1 SAAAEWT
8 PRAYTGAN
16 TLELRT
22 IAPGEAAHWFSVW
35 VVVIDDQVYVR
46 LGPRAAGRI
55 EKNVAAPYVGVR
67 ILGQQ
72 FERVR
77 AEPAP
82 EHAAGA
88 VEASALAAGRAQL
101 QEAAAVV
108 EHVDRIA
115 REVPALHQRGARA
128 PRDQRPRRLA
138 HLPNGRDR
146 APGQDLCLAQV
157 RRDERREGQEPLA
170 ERGDP
175 RGLEQRVA
183 AGRHHHRV
191 DDQVRHRP
199 RAETVNDGVDH
210 RSAVEHAGLRRA

>member
-1 SAAAEWT
+1 MSLRGSSAVLALALLAASSAAAEWT

-46 LGPRAAGRI
+46 LGPRAGRI

-82 EHAAGA
+82 DHAERVAKA
-88 VEASALAAGRAQL
+88 MAAKYWSDL
-101 QEAAAVV
+101 VV
-108 EHVDRIA
+108 HHFSH
-115 REVPALHQRGARA
+115 PLTL
-128 PRDQRPRRLA
+128 RLA
-138 HLPNGRDR
+138 PEPAG
-146 APGQDLCLAQV
+146 
-157 RRDERREGQEPLA
+157 DEL
-170 ERGDP
+170 
-175 RGLEQRVA
+175 
-183 AGRHHHRV
+183 HH
-191 DDQVRHRP
+191 
-199 RAETVNDGVDH
+199 
-210 RSAVEHAGLRRA
+210 